1 MVHQFRSMRIP
12 NVAAS
17 AVLLSLVAMHAAHA
31 DTIVYRYTGANGVTV
46 YTQVL
51 PENHPPGEVTTIT
64 IKTLPVEQQRA
75 ALRMLDAMQRENSTG
90 IEKRRSK
97 LADADKKVN
106 DAISKLQHAE
116 AELQSGSEP
125 TGADRI
131 GKVGGGTRL
140 RESYFQRVEKL
151 QHAVDKAKLELEQAY
166 RERNNLR

>member
-1 MVHQFRSMRIP
+1 MVFQIRSMRFRY
-12 NVAAS
+12 VAAS
-17 AVLLSLVAMHAAHA
+17 AALLSLVAMQAAHA
-31 DTIVYRYTGANGVTV
+31 DTIVYKFTGPNGVTV

-64 IKTLPVEQQRA
+64 IRTLPAEQQRA
-75 ALRMLDAMQRENSTG
+75 ALRMLDAMQRETDAG
-90 IEKRRSK
+90 IEKQRSM
-97 LADADKKVN
+97 LDEADRKVN

-116 AELQSGSEP
+116 AELQSGSVP

-140 RESYFQRVEKL
+140 RESYFRRVEKL
-151 QHAVDKAKLELEQAY
+151 QRAVDKAKRELDQAY

>member
-1 MVHQFRSMRIP
+1 MVHQIRSMHFL
-12 NVAAS
+12 NAGAS
-17 AVLLSLVAMHAAHA
+17 AALLWLVAMHAAQA
-31 DTIVYRYTGANGVTV
+31 DTIVYKYTGPNGVTV

-75 ALRMLDAMQRENSTG
+75 ALRMLDAMQRETAAG
-90 IEKRRSK
+90 IEKQRSK
-97 LADADKKVN
+97 LDEADQKVN
-106 DAISKLQHAE
+106 DAINKLQHAE
-116 AELQSGSEP
+116 AELQSGSKP

-151 QHAVDKAKLELEQAY
+151 QRAVDKAKHELEQAY